1 MSEKTRTKSIITL
14 FSSPSRKKISRDF
27 VTFVNEKP
35 EYMKKEINVCYIRI
49 DDLYRNYF
57 IAKHGSP
64 AVFSPSSELASIVR
78 NNLMDNPMMSA
89 QSDGMHL
96 SFSDLA
102 FNYKTNGQAVD
113 ASVHLPSDEE
123 RRLFVSIAIP
133 DEVHRFSGMVKTSPA
148 WQLNRLGCR
157 RFREA
162 VKADFWREY
171 RNFSNDCI
179 VRSHLTGE
187 SVTTEDIISE
197 FMTMF
202 NIPMSLYENML
213 RYERRE
219 RASALSKIEKRRMQY
234 EKQTGNR
241 FLYT

>member
-1 MSEKTRTKSIITL
+1 
-14 FSSPSRKKISRDF
+14 
-27 VTFVNEKP
+27 
-35 EYMKKEINVCYIRI
+35 MKKDFNICYIRI

-78 NNLMDNPMMSA
+78 NNLMDNPDMAA
-89 QSDGMHL
+89 QSDGLHL

-102 FNYKTNGQAVD
+102 FNYKTKGQAID
-113 ASVHLPSDEE
+113 ADVHLPQDDE
-123 RRLFVSIAIP
+123 RCKFVAISIP
-133 DEVHRFSGMVKTSPA
+133 EEVHRFSGMTQTSHS

-157 RFREA
+157 KFRDA
-162 VKADFWREY
+162 VKVEFWNEY
-171 RNFSNDCI
+171 RNFSSDCL

-219 RASALSKIEKRRMQY
+219 RATALNKIEKRRAQY
-234 EKQTGNR
+234 ETQTGNK
-241 FLYT
+241 FMYT